1 MKRVEHLKIYNSFF
15 MIIITVEEKLN
26 ELDITNE
33 LLLLRKKY
41 IILELL

>member
-33 LLLLRKKY
+33 SLLLRKKY
-41 IILELL
+41 IILELV